1 MAPKAHVFKAFVVGA
16 IFLSLFSSAV
26 NAEIIIHGTRVVYPA
41 AARDVTLR
49 MNNPGDKPMLVQAWI
64 DDGDSSKAPEE
75 MKVPFQLTP
84 ALSRLEA
91 NASAVLRIGYS
102 KEPLPADRESLYWL
116 NILEVPPQQKQG
128 ENRLA
133 FTFRHRI
140 KLFFR
145 PADLKTNINSA
156 AQKLSWK
163 FEPEGVA
170 KGMARGPLIQVS
182 NPTPYYLSFSKVEVK
197 VQGRTSTWGLGWLRP
212 LLRRPLPGRPMP
224 KRRHAMR
231 LFTLR
236 SSMTSVAAYRSKR
249 TFSSCPVNSAVS
261 WPWLAVKR

>member
-16 IFLSLFSSAV
+16 ILLSLFSSAV

-49 MNNPGDKPMLVQAWI
+49 MNNPGNTPILVQSWI
-64 DDGDSSKAPEE
+64 DDGDASKAPEE

-91 NASAVLRIGYS
+91 NATAVLRIGYS
-102 KEPLPADRESLYWL
+102 KEPLPSDRESLYWL
-116 NILEVPPQQKQG
+116 NILEVPPQQSQD

-170 KGMARGPLIQVS
+170 KGIARGPLIQVS

-197 VQGRTSTWGLGWLRP
+197 VQGRTVDLGAGMVAPFAQESFAWPANAEKAPRNAAVHVEVVNDFGGRVP
-212 LLRRPLPGRPMP
+212 LEKNLL
-224 KRRHAMR
+224 
-231 LFTLR
+231 
-236 SSMTSVAAYRSKR
+236 
-249 TFSSCPVNSAVS
+249 
-261 WPWLAVKR
+261 